1 MQGRR
6 KGKTIFSL
14 MVCNLVVW
22 LSAAG
27 YQSVGIAAQAP
38 ANAQSN
44 EQAQIEMGRQAVAQ
58 ACAAC
63 HNNILRMIQSQTQSE
78 EEWRDTVY
86 SMIGRGGQILPEE
99 IEPLTAF
106 LTSVS
111 SGRTSLPS
119 QADGGR
125 GQPVPGGVE
134 VEGQAILQ
142 RSCQECHDL
151 ATATTRSTSED
162 WEAVIARMMTYGA
175 ALTPTDQQEL
185 IEYLNGLAQ

>member
-14 MVCNLVVW
+14 IVCNLVVW

-38 ANAQSN
+38 TNAQSS

-86 SMIGRGGQILPEE
+86 SMIGRGGRILPEE

-106 LTSVS
+106 LVAND
-111 SGRTSLPS
+111 GRNQPTASLPT
-119 QADGGR
+119 QTL
-125 GQPVPGGVE
+125 PE

-142 RSCQECHDL
+142 RSCEQCHDL
-151 ATATTRSTSED
+151 VTATTRSTPED
-162 WEAVIARMMTYGA
+162 WKAVILRMTTYGA
-175 ALTPTDQQEL
+175 ELTQTDQQTL

>member
-1 MQGRR
+1 MPVTRTLAIGCQSPGP
-6 KGKTIFSL
+6 TP
-14 MVCNLVVW
+14 NP
-22 LSAAG
+22 LSHSS
-27 YQSVGIAAQAP
+27 YNPAQ
-38 ANAQSN
+38 
-44 EQAQIEMGRQAVAQ
+44 
-58 ACAAC
+58 
-63 HNNILRMIQSQTQSE
+63 LR
-78 EEWRDTVY
+78 
-86 SMIGRGGQILPEE
+86 RGGQILPEE

-185 IEYLNGLAQ
+185 VEYLNGLAQ